1 MLRNCCPHLER
12 LWRCVV
18 TTVLLCGCGDPSPPV
33 ERAEGRAL
41 AAIAC
46 VRCHALPSPGFLPSE
61 EWPYLLA
68 WMGSY
73 LGQPSEIELHPVLV
87 NTNLVPAQPLF
98 TRAQFDAIR
107 RYFLDESAIQYRQP
121 EPAVKP
127 PVSPLF
133 DPLPF
138 DLRVPVISM
147 VAIDSTDQ
155 TLLVG
160 SSNPPGLLVLR
171 RGRTTSIEVP
181 SEPVSYE
188 RVGSAR
194 RLALLGH
201 LAYDARE
208 GRVFDFDLGRE
219 VQTVL
224 VDGHPRI
231 VAHRTAD
238 LDSDGSNDLFVCGF
252 GEFPAGR
259 GGIWWGGTTAFE
271 EQVLFTE
278 PGAVWG
284 DAADLDEDGDLDV
297 IVAFANTR
305 PSLEV
310 FVNEG
315 DRLFVRRT
323 LVERSPGWGYN
334 RGAVC
339 DWDGDGRLDLVEVAG
354 NNLELRGRP
363 IKGNHGVRVMRNE
376 GGWKFSEVLFEPLP
390 GAMDVAVGDFDGN
403 GRVDLALTAF
413 YPDWRSP
420 SPTTF
425 LLLLQKS
432 DGVVERSG
440 MDDSYWNRWMRV
452 AAGDADGDGD
462 TDLLLGAAKVSM
474 AIPEEH
480 ASHYQTLLEGKAS
493 VLLLRNRTVP

>member
-208 GRVFDFDLGRE
+208 GRVLTSILAVKFRRFLWTAIRASLPIAPRTSTAME
-219 VQTVL
+219 AMICSYAVL
-224 VDGHPRI
+224 VNSQR
-231 VAHRTAD
+231 A
-238 LDSDGSNDLFVCGF
+238 
-252 GEFPAGR
+252 GEVYGGAGR
-259 GGIWWGGTTAFE
+259 
-271 EQVLFTE
+271 
-278 PGAVWG
+278 
-284 DAADLDEDGDLDV
+284 
-297 IVAFANTR
+297 
-305 PSLEV
+305 
-310 FVNEG
+310 
-315 DRLFVRRT
+315 RR
-323 LVERSPGWGYN
+323 
-334 RGAVC
+334 
-339 DWDGDGRLDLVEVAG
+339 
-354 NNLELRGRP
+354 
-363 IKGNHGVRVMRNE
+363 
-376 GGWKFSEVLFEPLP
+376 
-390 GAMDVAVGDFDGN
+390 
-403 GRVDLALTAF
+403 
-413 YPDWRSP
+413 
-420 SPTTF
+420 
-425 LLLLQKS
+425 
-432 DGVVERSG
+432 
-440 MDDSYWNRWMRV
+440 
-452 AAGDADGDGD
+452 
-462 TDLLLGAAKVSM
+462 
-474 AIPEEH
+474 
-480 ASHYQTLLEGKAS
+480 
-493 VLLLRNRTVP
+493 LRNRCSSRNRARSGATPPISTKTETLT